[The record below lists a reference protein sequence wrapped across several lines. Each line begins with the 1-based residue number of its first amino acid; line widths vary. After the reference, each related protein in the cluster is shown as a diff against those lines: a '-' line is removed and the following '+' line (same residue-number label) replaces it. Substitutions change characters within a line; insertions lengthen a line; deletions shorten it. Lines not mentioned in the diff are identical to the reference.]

1 MPEFEREIYPIDF
14 DDPPKELKNPTIL
27 TFWWTS
33 KEVRHILSQPPWYD
47 RLLFEGVTPFF
58 CFHEGFCT
66 YFETRKGLEDHYDRN
81 ADHRLTRSEIVC
93 KEADAQVVKL
103 LRRWNFPKVY

>member
-1 MPEFEREIYPIDF
+1 MNKLFTDLRGKFQFSAKDSDLEYLFWQW
-14 DDPPKELKNPTIL
+14 KNPPISSDL
-27 TFWWTS
+27 
-33 KEVRHILSQPPWYD
+33 KPP
-47 RLLFEGVTPFF
+47 LI
-58 CFHEGFCT
+58 T
-66 YFETRKGLEDHYDRN
+66 YCPNIYAVKKGLEDHYDRN